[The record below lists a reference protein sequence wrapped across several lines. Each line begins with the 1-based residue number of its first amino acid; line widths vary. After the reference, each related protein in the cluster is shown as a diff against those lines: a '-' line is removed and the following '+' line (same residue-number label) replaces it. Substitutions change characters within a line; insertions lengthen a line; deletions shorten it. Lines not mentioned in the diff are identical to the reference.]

1 MYIYKYTICNKKKIT
16 EIHKSIINKYK
27 YIYIYRF
34 LILSSKI
41 TDIQLQLYIK
51 KKNIN
56 FYIPKCTKK
65 SFNTKSLQEKKVL

>member
-51 KKNIN
+51 KKKHQLL
-56 FYIPKCTKK
+56 YPQVYK
-65 SFNTKSLQEKKVL
+65 EKF